1 MRYLKWISVLLI
13 LILVVLEV
21 IYNFS
26 AMSQSFK
33 LVFRLPGKTFFT
45 IEMQIWFG
53 LLLMFILGFG
63 LAIIL
68 EIYFWYKYTMTIRKQ
83 NKIIQ
88 NLEQKLKALEEKT
101 ISPELEATQPASLTQ
116 PENPPT

>member
-1 MRYLKWISVLLI
+1 MRYLKWILVLLI
-13 LILVVLEV
+13 VILVVLEV

-45 IEMQIWFG
+45 VEMQIWFG

-83 NKIIQ
+83 NKIIK
-88 NLEQKLKALEEKT
+88 NLEQKLKSVEEKT
-101 ISPELEATQPASLTQ
+101 ESTQLAPAQKEEPASIQ
-116 PENPPT
+116 ED